1 MPEAQQ
7 RQPPASWIER
17 GACGASWTCAL
28 ALAIQPCAAGWL
40 PPVTA
45 FHQGRHLVLPLLLP
59 LGLYLLRRRRRA
71 ALPALLG
78 FAFWLSFLPGWLR
91 APQEFTDRS
100 DLGVATANL
109 AKLRSDPHVIGERL
123 AEFDVDVIALQE
135 VEGQHREVLGAR
147 LERLFPHQVWYA
159 TGLRGK
165 ALLSKHPVLSERY
178 VPHSDGSFRL
188 DVSLDVNGR
197 ELQVFNVHHRTKVS
211 VMGRWLAGVRELEST
226 LAARPDTP
234 TLVLGDFNS
243 VPGSWTLRGLED
255 LGLHNADEG
264 LAGDPGSTFP
274 VPGRWR
280 GWPWGPHYRID
291 HVFHD
296 AHFET
301 LHAEVGPDLSS
312 DHLPLVAY
320 LKLR

>member
-1 MPEAQQ
+1 MPEAQLGNA
-7 RQPPASWIER
+7 PAHWIIR
-17 GACGASWTCAL
+17 SAAGASWACAL
-28 ALAIQPCAAGWL
+28 ALVVQPFAAGWL

-45 FHQGRHLVLPLLLP
+45 FHQGRHLLLPLLLP
-59 LGLYLLRRRRRA
+59 LGLYLLHHRRRTA
-71 ALPALLG
+71 VPALLG

-91 APQEFTDRS
+91 APEEFTEHS
-100 DLGVATANL
+100 DLSVATANL
-109 AKLRSDPHVIGERL
+109 AKLRSDATVVGDRL

-135 VEGQHREVLGAR
+135 VDEPHCKALRAR
-147 LERLFPHQVWYA
+147 LGRQYPYQVWYP

-165 ALLSKHPVLSERY
+165 ALLSKHPVSSERF
-178 VPHSDGSFRL
+178 VPVADGTCRL
-188 DVSLDVNGR
+188 EVSLDVNGR

-211 VMGRWLAGVRELEST
+211 VMGRWLAGVRELESA

-264 LAGDPGSTFP
+264 LGTDPGFTFP

-296 AHFET
+296 ANFEA

-312 DHLPLVAY
+312 DHLPMVAY